1 MRNPIIKLTSKN
13 KGERT
18 DKVAARVRDIVS
30 RALLE
35 ETVLMQD
42 GKEYSVT
49 VSDVR
54 VSPDLRHA
62 EIYAAPLGADI
73 PPGFAEALNANAQEF
88 NRIVAKELKT
98 KYTPRLVFKADYG
111 FENAD
116 KLRNVFHKIEHEGES
131 GESGPDA

>member
-1 MRNPIIKLTSKN
+1 MRNPIIKLKSKG

-18 DKVAARVRDIVS
+18 DRVAARVRDIVA

-73 PPGFAEALNANAQEF
+73 PPGFEEALNGKAQEF

-98 KYTPRLVFKADYG
+98 KYTPRVLFRADYG

-116 KLRNVFHKIEHEGES
+116 KLRNVFNKIEGES
-131 GESGPDA
+131 GDGGADA